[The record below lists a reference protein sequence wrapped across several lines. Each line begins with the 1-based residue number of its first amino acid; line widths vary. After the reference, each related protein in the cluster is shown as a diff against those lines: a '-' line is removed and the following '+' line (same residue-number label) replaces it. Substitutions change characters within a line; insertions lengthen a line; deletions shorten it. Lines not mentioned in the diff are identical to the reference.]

1 MTNQFKKIAII
12 AAFGMLPC
20 AAFATPTVTFQGEVT
35 DQTCSVSINGQTSPV
50 VMLPTVATTDFGPT
64 LANGQTAGLTPFTVS
79 ISDCTAPATDINI
92 ATKFLGYDVD
102 TGSGVLGNRATS
114 DAAVGFGI
122 QLTASS
128 DGSNPVVLS
137 GPTAVNGLVL
147 KATKTEASYEFGARY
162 YVVKATG
169 ANPGKITSVAEYT
182 LSYF

>member
-12 AAFGMLPC
+12 TALGMLPC
-20 AAFATPTVTFQGEVT
+20 AAFATPTVTFEGEVT
-35 DQTCSVSINGQTSPV
+35 DQTCSVSINGQTSGV
-50 VMLPTVATTDFGPT
+50 VMLPTVATTDFGGT
-64 LANGQTAGLTPFTVS
+64 LATGQTAGLTPFTVS
-79 ISDCTAPATDINI
+79 VTGCTAPTTDLNI

-102 TGSGVLGNRATS
+102 ATSGVLGNRATS

-128 DGSNPVVLS
+128 DGTNPVLLS
-137 GPTAVNGLVL
+137 GPTSVNGLVL

-162 YVVKATG
+162 YVINSTG
-169 ANPGKITSVAEYT
+169 ATPGKITSVAEYT

>member
-35 DQTCSVSINGQTSPV
+35 DQTCSVSINGQTSSV

-102 TGSGVLGNRATS
+102 TGSG
-114 DAAVGFGI
+114 
-122 QLTASS
+122 
-128 DGSNPVVLS
+128 GSGQPRNQRCRRRIWYS
-137 GPTAVNGLVL
+137 VNGFKRWFKSGSALWPN
-147 KATKTEASYEFGARY
+147 GC
-162 YVVKATG
+162 
-169 ANPGKITSVAEYT
+169 
-182 LSYF
+182 